1 MTFNHP
7 RTEAG
12 VVAAVLNNTD
22 WATDLFDIVEDN
34 KTRTNFFTDPDLAAL
49 YTAMVKVAS
58 SNDEQVITVDAVI
71 DFLERDVAVLT
82 SEQKPE
88 DKTFTTR
95 SLLALGAEK
104 YVRSIQSSPSA
115 CYEYSDFIVN
125 LGLLDDQRRQRGAIN
140 GLNQVIEDLQN
151 QQVKTDDEGF
161 TERLTQIATM
171 MSGRQ
176 KATDAG
182 TFVRKLREDKAS
194 GKVMWAVPTG
204 IKAFDDVM
212 GGRGMKEGSVT
223 VVAARAKVGKT
234 TMMMNLIRNSLN
246 AGAACIVF
254 SYETTIPEFIAK
266 IVATKCHSSW
276 TQTENYMVNCE
287 NDLSDE
293 EKVEIEKALDDVET
307 SMLFP
312 SFNRS
317 ATKADIQQVVADVKE
332 RIPEGV
338 PIVLFVD
345 YIQLQVQDDNKER
358 QEITS
363 LSKFYKR
370 IAGNAN
376 IAVCYLAQTNREGAD
391 AERPSMKHIKGSG
404 SIEADA
410 DSVFLLDS
418 PSMRANGGESSPYD
432 MLVYPA
438 ATRAGRG
445 SEFMLYVDH
454 GKQLVLDGEEAQNML
469 GALGNMGTGGFSS
482 SSTYGDGVSN
492 QVLGEVADEFASE
505 MAGMDEYDFTQYETT
520 SLL

>member
-1 MTFNHP
+1 
-7 RTEAG
+7 
-12 VVAAVLNNTD
+12 
-22 WATDLFDIVEDN
+22 
-34 KTRTNFFTDPDLAAL
+34 
-49 YTAMVKVAS
+49 
-58 SNDEQVITVDAVI
+58 
-71 DFLERDVAVLT
+71 
-82 SEQKPE
+82 
-88 DKTFTTR
+88 
-95 SLLALGAEK
+95 
-104 YVRSIQSSPSA
+104 
-115 CYEYSDFIVN
+115 
-125 LGLLDDQRRQRGAIN
+125 
-140 GLNQVIEDLQN
+140 
-151 QQVKTDDEGF
+151 
-161 TERLTQIATM
+161 
-171 MSGRQ
+171 
-176 KATDAG
+176 
-182 TFVRKLREDKAS
+182 
-194 GKVMWAVPTG
+194 MWAVPTG

-266 IVATKCHSSW
+266 IVSTKCHSSW

-287 NDLSDE
+287 NNLSDE

-391 AERPSMKHIKGSG
+391 AERPSLKHIKGSG

-418 PSMRANGGESSPYD
+418 PSMRTNGGESSPYD

-482 SSTYGDGVSN
+482 NSAYGDGVSN